1 MAFNSETGR
10 QAGKK
15 SKRKSDAQ
23 LKEIREKFSDLIKE
37 NQVNIQRWL
46 ESVAEDDPAK
56 ALELIL
62 KMSSFVLPK
71 PRSIELSGS
80 IDQKSVRILNID
92 PLKD

>member
-1 MAFNSETGR
+1 MAFNSVTGR

-15 SKRKSDAQ
+15 SKRKSDSQ

-62 KMSSFVLPK
+62 KMSSFVIPK
-71 PRSIELSGS
+71 PRSTDLMQDNINNCV
-80 IDQKSVRILNID
+80 KILNID
-92 PLKD
+92 PLE